1 MSSILEFKLT
11 QVYSIGYRTQIDV
24 LSINTFFECL
34 AFYDV
39 KSLIDIRADAM
50 PQDFPEYDRE
60 HLFRHC
66 KKNNI
71 TYHWAGQQL
80 GNTKQG
86 SKHSLHNALDD
97 ATLRAYADYMATYQ
111 FQIAATQV
119 INMAKQGSVAIFSK
133 SVVPTI
139 DFRFLLADYL
149 VLQGIQVSHITSID
163 ETFDHL
169 LHKNARRESIE
180 LIYDHVV

>member
-1 MSSILEFKLT
+1 MEFNLT
-11 QVYSIGYRTQIDV
+11 QVYSIGYATQIDV
-24 LSINTFFECL
+24 LAINTFFECL

-50 PQDFPEYDRE
+50 PQDYPEYDRE
-60 HLFRHC
+60 HLFQYC
-66 KKNNI
+66 EKNDI
-71 TYHWAGQQL
+71 TYHWAGHQL

-86 SKHSLHNALDD
+86 SEHSLHKALDD
-97 ATLRAYADYMATYQ
+97 TSLRAYADYMATGK
-111 FQIAATQV
+111 FQIAATQ
-119 INMAKQGSVAIFSK
+119 IITMANQGSVAIFSK

-149 VLQGIQVSHITSID
+149 LLQGIQVTHITAVD
-163 ETFDHL
+163 ETSEHL

-180 LIYDHVV
+180 LIYDHIV